1 MGLRLNQTPPRV
13 YIKKK
18 HSGGVQVNN
27 TVPGGLTR
35 IDETTVLKVLAEYKI
50 HHCELLI
57 REDIDVDQLI
67 DVLEGN
73 RKYIRCLCVYN
84 KVDALTIE
92 EVDSL
97 SRRADS
103 VCISCYLKL
112 GMDQLLRRMWAAMGL
127 VRVYT
132 KKTGNKP
139 DFDEPVVLAE
149 HRGGTSVKDFC
160 DQIHNTMAKNLKYA
174 QVWGTSAKHMGQ
186 RVGVKHP
193 LEDEDV
199 VQLVKGDKVDKDE
212 LKGRFSVTKKNDPA
226 RIADRVKKAKL
237 KT

>member
-1 MGLRLNQTPPRV
+1 
-13 YIKKK
+13 
-18 HSGGVQVNN
+18 
-27 TVPGGLTR
+27 
-35 IDETTVLKVLAEYKI
+35 
-50 HHCELLI
+50 
-57 REDIDVDQLI
+57 
-67 DVLEGN
+67 
-73 RKYIRCLCVYN
+73 VYN

-92 EVDSL
+92 EVDAL

-103 VCISCYLKL
+103 VCISCYLEL

-160 DQIHNTMAKNLKYA
+160 DQIHNTIAKNLKYA

-186 RVGVKHP
+186 RVGVKHA